1 MRGGILRITFD
12 LNPGSLKYQ
21 KSILRF
27 RNKLLEDA
35 ISYDF
40 KTVRIKENGELLRIK
55 ITLDLHTID
64 WNGLYWDVM
73 IQLFDSDTERT
84 SLIQILIP
92 PRRRMF
98 MKFLYNGSFAHRMI
112 FMSILITL
120 AELKLALINR
130 AREQYDGF

>member
-64 WNGLYWDVM
+64 WN
-73 IQLFDSDTERT
+73 
-84 SLIQILIP
+84 
-92 PRRRMF
+92 
-98 MKFLYNGSFAHRMI
+98 
-112 FMSILITL
+112 
-120 AELKLALINR
+120 
-130 AREQYDGF
+130 